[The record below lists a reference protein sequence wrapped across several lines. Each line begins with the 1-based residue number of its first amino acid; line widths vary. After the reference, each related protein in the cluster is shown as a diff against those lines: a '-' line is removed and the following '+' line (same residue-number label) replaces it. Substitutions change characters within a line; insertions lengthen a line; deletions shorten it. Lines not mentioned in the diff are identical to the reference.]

1 MLQVHWLN
9 VEKLGLKTGV
19 INLKNNNMKGVPH
32 FKKDGTMYKGA
43 THKDAK
49 GKLMSG
55 KTHTKSSVF
64 VYHINEL
71 PKKSLMKA
79 YKQAKLLK

>member
-1 MLQVHWLN
+1 
-9 VEKLGLKTGV
+9 
-19 INLKNNNMKGVPH
+19 
-32 FKKDGTMYKGA
+32 MYKGA

-55 KTHTKSSVF
+55 KTHTKRSVF

>member
-1 MLQVHWLN
+1 
-9 VEKLGLKTGV
+9 
-19 INLKNNNMKGVPH
+19 MKGVPH

-55 KTHTKSSVF
+55 KTHTKRTVF

-79 YKQAKLLK
+79 QKITMDIVTKDISINSSEGVGTLTN